1 MQIQELQREFKY
13 NSVKLPDPN
22 PQFTLLQ
29 VRDFF
34 STVYP
39 EIISADIEGPD
50 VIGNKNVYSFRRA
63 VGTKGGKD
71 MEHMIADLA
80 ALAQINWLEDHQAAF
95 VRDLQEKL
103 PAIDVDESMSL
114 IALHF
119 HYCSRD
125 PAGARV

>member
-22 PQFTLLQ
+22 PQFTLTQ

-50 VIGNKNVYSFRRA
+50 VVGNKNVYSFRRA
-63 VGTKGGKD
+63 VGTKGGKSVEQ
-71 MEHMIADLA
+71 MVADLA
-80 ALAQINWLEDHQAAF
+80 ALAQINWLEDHQATF

-114 IALHF
+114 IALHAR
-119 HYCSRD
+119 YCSRD
-125 PAGARV
+125 TTGTPA

>member
-1 MQIQELQREFKY
+1 MHIQELQREFKY

-63 VGTKGGKD
+63 VGTKGGIVLGQV
-71 MEHMIADLA
+71 IADLA
-80 ALAQINWLEDHQAAF
+80 ALAQINWLEAHEAVFIHA
-95 VRDLQEKL
+95 LQEKDSL
-103 PAIDVDESMSL
+103 DYIETMSL
-114 IALHF
+114 ISLHDR
-119 HYCSRD
+119 YCSRE
-125 PAGARV
+125 ATGARA

>member
-22 PQFTLLQ
+22 PQFTLMQ

-50 VIGNKNVYSFRRA
+50 VVGNKNVYSFRRA
-63 VGTKGGKD
+63 VGTKGGKGVEQ
-71 MEHMIADLA
+71 MVTDLA
-80 ALAQINWLEDHQAAF
+80 ALAQINWLEDHQARF

-114 IALHF
+114 IALHVR
-119 HYCSRD
+119 YCSRD
-125 PAGARV
+125 TAGAQV